1 MQSWQSIETA
11 PKDGTIVDLW
21 AQAMGIIDRD
31 SDKEIPLVEFR
42 VTDAYWD
49 GGKWKD
55 KDGRPHESIAWISNP
70 RITHWMPLPPPP
82 SQINRGHE

>member
-42 VTDAYWD
+42 VTDA
-49 GGKWKD
+49 
-55 KDGRPHESIAWISNP
+55 
-70 RITHWMPLPPPP
+70 
-82 SQINRGHE
+82 